1 MAYIG
6 NQITG
11 EHSVV
16 FREFFIS
23 VGLATYTLN
32 EIPRSK
38 DNLLVSV
45 NGLQLSS
52 GEFSLNNNLLTLN
65 VTPSIGDEINVVHL
79 TSRRSLNFQEYNT
92 STEDALVYSL
102 TLG

>member
-6 NQITG
+6 NQISG
-11 EHSVV
+11 EHNVL

-23 VGLATYTLN
+23 VGLTTFTLQ

-38 DNLLVSV
+38 DNLIVTI
-45 NGLQLSS
+45 NGIQLSS
-52 GEFSLNNNLLTLN
+52 SEFSLNNNLLTFN
-65 VTPSIGDEINVVHL
+65 QTPAIGDEINVVHL